1 MTKMSIFEKAIGLL
15 STGDGTDYDIDNKQ
29 HYSCHA
35 IARAESGGLGSF
47 YRGPMEAYA
56 RSWFVSDYEASGDY
70 LEEQH
75 YREVFSEDLATRRRA
90 RIQQQY
96 NRALWLT
103 LLDLLYETGES
114 PL

>member
-1 MTKMSIFEKAIGLL
+1 MAKMSTFEKAIGHLA
-15 STGDGTDYDIDNKQ
+15 TGYTPRYSNNKQ

-35 IARAESGGLGSF
+35 IAKAEVGCPIHV
-47 YRGPMEAYA
+47 GPAEKYA
-56 RSWFVSDYEASGDY
+56 RSWFANDFEASGDY
-70 LEEQH
+70 LECRH
-75 YREVFSEDLATRRRA
+75 YREVFDEDPHKRRRA

-103 LLDLLYETGES
+103 LLDLLHETGES